1 MGYRL
6 GESRKLLLRMLVVA
20 GLALASQAAGAV
32 TFTSSGNFARD
43 DQVTFI
49 PINLDAIGVLSV
61 TSIGYAGGIDASG
74 VVVPRGGF
82 DTMLFLYN
90 SAGSLLAQSD
100 DGIGV
105 PTDPT
110 TGLASDAAFSIGL
123 AAGPYTLAVTQ
134 YDNFAL
140 GDLSAG
146 FSRAGSGNFTP
157 GLNGCSATAFCDTS
171 GAARTGH
178 WAINVSTI
186 NVSAVPEPSAVALM
200 LAGLATLGGLHR
212 RRKQRGE

>member
-1 MGYRL
+1 MGDRL
-6 GESRKLLLRMLVVA
+6 GESRKVLLRLLLVA

-43 DQVTFI
+43 DQVAFI
-49 PINLDAIGVLSV
+49 PISLDGTNLLSV
-61 TSIGYAGGIDASG
+61 TSIGYAGGIDANG
-74 VVVPRGGF
+74 AAVPRGGF

-90 SAGSLLAQSD
+90 SAGTLLAQSD

-110 TGLASDAAFSIGL
+110 TGLASDAAFSILLGGG
-123 AAGPYTLAVTQ
+123 AYTLALTQ

-157 GLNGCSATAFCDTS
+157 SLTGTCSAIAFCDS
-171 GAARTGH
+171 VGAARTAH
-178 WAINVSTI
+178 WAI
-186 NVSAVPEPSAVALM
+186 NVSAVPEPSTVALM
-200 LAGLATLGGLHR
+200 LGGLATMTGLRR
-212 RRKQRGE
+212 RRKHRAA